1 MSQVMLPALYA
12 VVTYVDG
19 PLGEFIQ
26 NLRRQLHPEQGHVP
40 AHITVLPPRPLIGRE
55 SEAIEALEFACS
67 HAAPFEVTLGEVET
81 FIPTTPTVFIR
92 IAHAAYK
99 MRELH
104 DAVNVGPLAY
114 VELLPYM
121 PHMTIAKLASA
132 DEAKAISE
140 IAIQRWAAFDGPRNV
155 RVETLTFVRG
165 RDHTWTDLAPF
176 QLGARLVSR

>member
-19 PLGEFIQ
+19 PLGEFVQ
-26 NLRRQLHPEQGHVP
+26 NLRRELHPEQGHVP
-40 AHITVLPPRPLIGRE
+40 AHITVLPPRPLCGTE
-55 SEAIEALEFACS
+55 SEATATLEQACS
-67 HAAPFEVTLGEVET
+67 QASPFDVEFGEVET
-81 FIPTTPTVFIR
+81 FIPTTPTVFLR

-104 DAVNVGPLAY
+104 DAVNLGPLCY
-114 VELLPYM
+114 CESLPYM
-121 PHMTIAKLASA
+121 PHMTIAKLNSA

-140 IAIQRWAAFDGPRNV
+140 IAMQRWAAYNGPRKA

-165 RDHTWTDLAPF
+165 RDHNWTDLAPF

>member
-12 VVTYVDG
+12 VVTYVEG

-26 NLRRQLHPEQGHVP
+26 NLRRKLHPEQGHVP
-40 AHITVLPPRPLIGRE
+40 AHITVLPPRPLIGTE
-55 SEAIEALEFACS
+55 PEAIEALEFACS
-67 HAAPFEVTLGEVET
+67 HTAPFEVTLGEVET

-104 DAVNVGPLAY
+104 DAVNIGPLAY

-132 DEAKAISE
+132 DEAQAISE
-140 IAIQRWAAFDGPRNV
+140 IALQRWAAYDGPRNV